1 MDISKVLNHNLLVA
15 KLKAYGLD
23 SNATSF
29 IKSHHTNRYQ
39 PCKIGD
45 SFSEWERIIAG
56 VPQRSILVPLLF
68 NIFVNDIFY
77 KLKTQTSVIMQLNPF
92 LWMGFNC
99 LNALWGATSRGSLLV
114 ITKFPE
120 FLGTHFTYLRRMK
133 GWVDLGATQ
142 WLWTRNPWTVNPAP

>member
-1 MDISKVLNHNLLVA
+1 MDLSKVLNHNLLVA

-92 LWMGFNC
+92 YG
-99 LNALWGATSRGSLLV
+99 WGLTA
-114 ITKFPE
+114 
-120 FLGTHFTYLRRMK
+120 
-133 GWVDLGATQ
+133 
-142 WLWTRNPWTVNPAP
+142 

>member
-1 MDISKVLNHNLLVA
+1 MNFGKQNFSNFSLAFEKAQYIICTTKNDRKLENTVKRKTNGVTITNLSKVLNLNLLVA

-39 PCKIGD
+39 PCKTGD

-68 NIFVNDIFY
+68 NIFVN
-77 KLKTQTSVIMQLNPF
+77 
-92 LWMGFNC
+92 
-99 LNALWGATSRGSLLV
+99 
-114 ITKFPE
+114 E
-120 FLGTHFTYLRRMK
+120 FFIY
-133 GWVDLGATQ
+133 
-142 WLWTRNPWTVNPAP
+142 